1 MNLEFENQGTSTF
14 LVYQLDEK
22 DVIDTL
28 SLGMLTN
35 NKIPGLAPVIFTQL
49 DNTKYIKYNVSAKV
63 PVQQLFS
70 RAVNKKR
77 LLGVFNG
84 IVNAMLSAEEYMI
97 DINSILVD
105 LNYMFTDVTT
115 CETIL
120 ISLPIDSV
128 AMTSTASDIGTL
140 FKNIVFST
148 QFDQTENCDYVA
160 KLINYLN
167 GTSVFTLEGF
177 KEILDSL
184 GGIAPQQMAPA
195 QPVQQPMQPQMAP
208 QMPQQMAQPQVQQ
221 AAPVQPAMP
230 PQQMTPPPVAK
241 PVNVPNNKNAAP
253 QQMNIPPKA
262 NVPAGQPV
270 PPVPAVPANPAD
282 KGEKQMS
289 MFSLLC
295 HYNKENAELY
305 KAQKQERKAAQA
317 AKKAAG
323 NPPAAD
329 NGFAVPNQPA
339 GGNVG
344 FAVPGMPQAA
354 PAPMAMPGAKVPT
367 PAPVQP
373 PKAAPTPQPVQAP
386 MQPQMPQAPKPMA
399 VNAPVPQQAPMQ
411 KQPPVAVPTSAPVA
425 PQMPQA
431 PVQPAMP
438 PQMPPM
444 SQANFGETT
453 VLGVSNNI
461 GETTVLGLSA
471 VNTEVKSYLIRTKNN
486 EKILVDKP
494 VFRIGK
500 EKSYVDYFISDNTAI
515 SRSHANIVTKDGKY
529 YIVDTNSTNHTYVNN
544 TMLQSN
550 VETELTSGTRIK
562 LANEEFEFILA

>member
-1 MNLEFENQGTSTF
+1 MNLEFENQGTNTF
-14 LVYQLDEK
+14 LVYKLDEN
-22 DVIDTL
+22 DTIDTL

-35 NKIPGLAPVIFTQL
+35 NKIPGLAPVIFTQM
-49 DNTKYIKYNVSAKV
+49 DTTKYIKYNVSAKV

-70 RAVNKKR
+70 RAVNKKS

-97 DINSILVD
+97 DINTILVD

-128 AMTSTASDIGTL
+128 TKTSTTSDIGTL

-177 KEILDSL
+177 KEVLDSL
-184 GGIAPQQMAPA
+184 SGMVNQPIQPQVAPQ
-195 QPVQQPMQPQMAP
+195 VQIQPQMAP
-208 QMPQQMAQPQVQQ
+208 QPSPQMVQPQAPIQPMAQ
-221 AAPVQPAMP
+221 QP
-230 PQQMTPPPVAK
+230 MTPPPVAT
-241 PVNVPNNKNAAP
+241 PINSSNNKNVAP

-262 NVPAGQPV
+262 NVVAGQSV
-270 PPVPAVPANPAD
+270 PPAPTSAAPAEKAE
-282 KGEKQMS
+282 KGMS

-295 HYNKENAELY
+295 HYSKENAEIY
-305 KAQKQERKAAQA
+305 KAQKQERKAAEA

-323 NPPAAD
+323 KQQTDA
-329 NGFAVPNQPA
+329 GFAVPNQPS
-339 GGNVG
+339 GNNVG
-344 FAVPGMPQAA
+344 FAVPGMPN
-354 PAPMAMPGAKVPT
+354 
-367 PAPVQP
+367 PAPV
-373 PKAAPTPQPVQAP
+373 ATPTQ
-386 MQPQMPQAPKPMA
+386 K
-399 VNAPVPQQAPMQ
+399 APVPLQVSVP
-411 KQPPVAVPTSAPVA
+411 KQAPVA
-425 PQMPQA
+425 APVVPPMPQA
-431 PVQPAMP
+431 PVQPVMP
-438 PQMPPM
+438 QQAPSQPM
-444 SQANFGETT
+444 ANANFGETT
-453 VLGVSNNI
+453 VLGVNNNI
-461 GETTVLGLSA
+461 GETTVLGLAS
-471 VNTEVKSYLIRTKNN
+471 VNTEVKAYLVRTKNN
-486 EKILVDKP
+486 ERIIIDKP

-515 SRSHANIVTKDGKY
+515 SRSHANVVTKDGKY
-529 YIVDTNSTNHTYVNN
+529 YIVDTNSTNHTYINN

-550 VETELTSGTRIK
+550 VETELTHGTRIK